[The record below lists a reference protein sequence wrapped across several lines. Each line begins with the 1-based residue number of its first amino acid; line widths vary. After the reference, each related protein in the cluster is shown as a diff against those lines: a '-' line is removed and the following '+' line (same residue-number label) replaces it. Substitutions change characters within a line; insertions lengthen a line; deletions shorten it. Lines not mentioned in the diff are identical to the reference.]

1 MYHWFAPS
9 PPAVNKAY
17 KMFDDEEQVQYCMG
31 VAEEAREMLQ
41 AKLDEKRK
49 LAKKEGKTT
58 IEEDDPTK
66 VCSSGQV
73 TTPIHV
79 ITYVTLFPVQA
90 AVSQCHDKAVC
101 RLRAEEAK
109 DGGHGEQGEKETKR

>member
-1 MYHWFAPS
+1 M
-9 PPAVNKAY
+9 NKAY

-66 VCSSGQV
+66 VCS
-73 TTPIHV
+73 
-79 ITYVTLFPVQA
+79 
-90 AVSQCHDKAVC
+90 
-101 RLRAEEAK
+101 
-109 DGGHGEQGEKETKR
+109 